1 MTLFLKMSVILSS
14 TKMCKMV
21 VLYILYGHV
30 FIINKNAAKRETMSL
45 FSCQNKNNMI
55 QVLRKDNYK
64 KKGIRVRYLQV
75 GHTISVTIN
84 IRSVIIKYSK

>member
-21 VLYILYGHV
+21 VSYGHV

-45 FSCQNKNNMI
+45 FSCQKKNDMI
-55 QVLRKDNYK
+55 QVLRKDDYK
-64 KKGIRVRYLQV
+64 KRESMFAIFR
-75 GHTISVTIN
+75 
-84 IRSVIIKYSK
+84 